1 MPQARVAPPT
11 APRTRLLT
19 IVAQDPGVTI
29 GDDHHILTTQV
40 EVPAE
45 VLAAGPWGHRVQ
57 IIDYDA
63 SSHTLYAPRADAYA
77 DVEDGKYVD
86 PFKGASDEQLLG
98 DPQFHAQNV
107 YAIAMRTL
115 AMFEKALG
123 RRVGWGFQ
131 GHQLKIAPHAFADA
145 NAFYSAK
152 DEALVFGYFPA
163 RDDAKPTARGG
174 AGMIFSCLSHDVV
187 AHESTHALIDGLR
200 HRFIDPSSPDQAGF
214 HEGFADTV
222 ALLSVFSLRDVV
234 DTLLDLDGMR
244 AKGEKPN
251 PETRSRTVAASKLT
265 APALRKS
272 ALLGLAEQMGEAM
285 KGVRGDPL
293 RRAGELAPST
303 EYLKKKEFR
312 EPHRRGEILLAAIMN
327 TFLEVWTT
335 RLKGVKEVTPGQLD
349 RLRVVEEGAN
359 IAEYLLTMAI
369 RALDYTPPVDL
380 RMGDFLSA
388 MLTADTELR
397 PDDSLYHFREKLLAS
412 FAGYGIEPASKG
424 TADAPGCWVAGT
436 VDALTYNR
444 THFESMLHDP
454 DEVFWF
460 IWENRK
466 QLGVYEGAYGHVLS
480 VRPCLRIAP
489 DGFALRET
497 VVEFMQVLDLTASE
511 LPNVRE
517 HREEREVGMG
527 TQKPPDMSDK
537 QPVRL
542 YGGNTLIFD
551 EYGRLKY
558 NIHNGITD
566 AARQT
571 ERLAYLWEAGFFS
584 ADAAELHKFSNMHL
598 RRAIDLAVLE
608 DRSEEW

>member
-1 MPQARVAPPT
+1 MANDRPVPTPRART
-11 APRTRLLT
+11 LT
-19 IVAQDPGVTI
+19 IIAQDPAVT
-29 GDDHHILTTQV
+29 GADGSILRARI

-57 IIDYDA
+57 VIDYDA
-63 SSHTLYAPRADAYA
+63 STHTLYAPHADAYTA
-77 DVEDGKYVD
+77 IVDGTYVD
-86 PFKGASDEQLLG
+86 PYAGASDAQLLG

-115 AMFEKALG
+115 ATFERALG
-123 RRVGWGFQ
+123 RRVGWGFT

-145 NAFYSAK
+145 NAFYTAR
-152 DEALVFGYFPA
+152 DEALVFGYFPTH
-163 RDDAKPTARGG
+163 DAEDAAANSA
-174 AGMIFSCLSHDVV
+174 AGLVFSCLSHDVV

-222 ALLSVFSLRDVV
+222 ALLSVFSLPDVV
-234 DTLLDLDGMR
+234 DALLDFDGSHATQR
-244 AKGEKPN
+244 EAPAPTN
-251 PETRSRTVAASKLT
+251 AHTVAAGKLT
-265 APALRKS
+265 VDALRNS

-303 EYLKKKEFR
+303 NYLKDPEFR
-312 EPHRRGEILLAAIMN
+312 EPHRRGEILLAAMMN
-327 TFLEVWTT
+327 TFLEVWTA
-335 RLKGVKEVTPGQLD
+335 RLQGVREVAPGELD
-349 RLRVVEEGAN
+349 RQRVVEEGAS
-359 IAEYLLTMAI
+359 AADYLLTMAI

-388 MLTADTELR
+388 MLTADLEIR
-397 PDDSLYHFREKLLAS
+397 PDDSKYHFRQHLLAS
-412 FAGYGIEPASKG
+412 FAGYGIAPAAPG
-424 TADAPGCWVAGT
+424 TSDAPGCWVPGAAEE
-436 VDALTYNR
+436 VAYAR

-460 IWENRK
+460 IWENLDA
-466 QLGVYEGAYGHVLS
+466 LGVYEGAYGHVLS
-480 VRPCLRIAP
+480 VRPCLRVAP

-497 VVEFMQVLDLTASE
+497 VVEFMQVLDLAASE
-511 LPNVRE
+511 LENVRE
-517 HREEREVGMG
+517 HRKGRERGAGV
-527 TQKPPDMSDK
+527 QKPDGMPDN
-537 QPVRL
+537 QQVRL

-558 NIHNGITD
+558 NVHNGITD

-571 ERLAYLWEAGFFS
+571 ERLAYLWEAGYFTP
-584 ADAAELHKFSNMHL
+584 AAAELRKFSNIHL
-598 RRAIDLAVLE
+598 RRAIDLGVLQ